1 VFENDVELEKYA
13 NKELELMASLQEA
26 AGKVSDAERSA
37 GDSILDGESTDT
49 AMEAIVRA
57 KAQMAALEGAIRAC
71 RARRLAAIEAKLAA
85 EVADLKKRAG
95 EAREEHER
103 IATKAARHLK
113 ALQELEGCQYMPA
126 ATVYMPGGAATN
138 SGRLAALAH
147 GLEDQAAHLEAAGV
161 PDSGSAQLDDVASV
175 NDLASAILRHPS
187 DGPSAAEALSWA
199 AACDTLDRFGTHARS
214 YRVSWKAGVI
224 SYADSFTQ
232 VAALAPQG
240 EISIYTGRQLG
251 PDMNR
256 ATFRAPASMQPK
268 PRAAKIVAPAPEPP
282 AAPLPEAPA
291 PAPGHLI
298 TVASYLGYDSRPHRE
313 DDEAVQP

>member
-37 GDSILDGESTDT
+37 GDSILDGESTD
-49 AMEAIVRA
+49 AAVDAIVRA
-57 KAQMAALEGAIRAC
+57 KAQVAALEGAIRAC
-71 RARRLAAIEAKLAA
+71 RIRRLAAIEAKIAS

-103 IATKAARHLK
+103 IAAKSARHLK
-113 ALQELEGCQYMPA
+113 ALQELEGCQFVPA
-126 ATVYMPGGAATN
+126 ATLFNPVVTTN

-147 GLEDQAAHLEAAGV
+147 GLEDQAARMEAAGI
-161 PDSGSAQLDDVASV
+161 PDSGSVQLDDVASV
-175 NDLASAILRHPS
+175 NDLAAAILKHPS
-187 DGPSAAEALSWA
+187 NGPSAAETLAWA
-199 AACDTLDRFGTHARS
+199 AACDPLHRFGTHARS

-224 SYADSFTQ
+224 SYADSYTQ
-232 VAALAPQG
+232 VPALAPTG
-240 EISIYTGRQLG
+240 ETSIYTGRPLG
-251 PDMNR
+251 PDLNR

-268 PRAAKIVAPAPEPP
+268 PRPVKTAPVVEPP

-291 PAPGHLI
+291 PEPGRLI
-298 TVASYLGYDSRPHRE
+298 SVGAYLGDESRPHRK
-313 DDEAVQP
+313 DDEAVQS

>member
-1 VFENDVELEKYA
+1 MFENDVELYA

-175 NDLASAILRHPS
+175 NDLAAAILKHPS
-187 DGPSAAEALSWA
+187 NGPSAAEVLAWA
-199 AACDTLDRFGTHARS
+199 AACDTLDRFGAHRRN
-214 YRVSWKAGVI
+214 YRVTWTGGVI
-224 SYADSFTQ
+224 DFTQ
-232 VAALAPQG
+232 SYTQVPALAPTG
-240 EISIYTGRQLG
+240 EISSYTGRPLP
-251 PDMNR
+251 PDLNR
-256 ATFRAPASMQPK
+256 ATFRAPVSMQPK
-268 PRAAKIVAPAPEPP
+268 PRPAKVVASAPEPP

-291 PAPGHLI
+291 PAPGRLI
-298 TVASYLGYDSRPHRE
+298 SVGAYLGAESRPHRK
-313 DDEAVQP
+313 DDEEVQS